1 MCTYNVHVTRTYVC
15 TYVRTHIHI
24 HTFYVHTYIL
34 CTYIHFMYIHTYIH
48 TTLCTCRYIIMEML
62 IYVLLLYSH
71 FVKHHEIRKE
81 TPRILWQ
88 YGNIL
93 SDGIPF
99 IIISSQELQCQYG
112 HPKNYNSKVNII
124 IIVISVAYN
133 LSVNNRDLLM
143 IMIHMYGK
151 PESLHMAECD
161 CCQNWYH
168 RGCISIPDTVFKPEK
183 YIGFV
188 AIVMIK
194 LLLIN

>member
-1 MCTYNVHVTRTYVC
+1 
-15 TYVRTHIHI
+15 
-24 HTFYVHTYIL
+24 
-34 CTYIHFMYIHTYIH
+34 
-48 TTLCTCRYIIMEML
+48 MEML

-99 IIISSQELQCQYG
+99 IIINSQELQCQYG

-133 LSVNNRDLLM
+133 LNVNNRDLLM

-151 PESLHMAECD
+151 PECIYRRDERSDSLSITVPVYCICRMLHYKDDEIESLHIT
-161 CCQNWYH
+161 
-168 RGCISIPDTVFKPEK
+168 RV
-183 YIGFV
+183 
-188 AIVMIK
+188 
-194 LLLIN
+194 